1 MTNEALNEALNEAVR
16 TLEICVMTEQFIK
29 NLLRV

>member
-16 TLEICVMTEQFIK
+16 TLEIRVMTEQFIK